1 MPSVSTQAV
10 HPLTV
15 NVGATDNRDP
25 VGQLVTDVRGD
36 REFRFVKF
44 RGGQTASQGLPA
56 FAYEISAKDKDLLAD
71 VTVDAASVVNPDRDL
86 AGIVVSQ
93 STAASGQH
101 GWIMTK
107 GRLGKI
113 NGSLYPAT
121 VFALVSGAPVAGGNQ
136 ALSLAASVYKW
147 QPSGSAFAGDSVSH
161 SIQSRVS
168 LLAYSTDTGNKLT
181 RGRFQAAHY
190 AGIFVASGRAPS

>member
-1 MPSVSTQAV
+1 MSVSTQNT
-10 HPLTV
+10 HPLIA
-15 NVGATDNRDP
+15 NVAGGEQRDP
-25 VGQLVTDVRGD
+25 VGHIVTDKRGD

-56 FAYEISAKDKDLLAD
+56 FAYFLSGKPTEDTLAD
-71 VTVDAASVVNPDRDL
+71 VTVDAASVKSPDRDL
-86 AGIVVSQ
+86 AGIVVSK
-93 STAASGQH
+93 STAASGDF

-113 NGSLYPAT
+113 NGSLYPDT
-121 VFALVSGAPVAGGNQ
+121 VFAHVSGAPVAGGNQ

-168 LLAYSTDTGNKLT
+168 LLAYSTDIGNKLT
-181 RGRFQAAHY
+181 RGRFQGAHY
-190 AGIFVASGRAPS
+190 AGIFAASGRAPT